1 MVLMESCGRHFLKA
15 AMHQF
20 FASGLAGRLE
30 HQEDRLG
37 IGEGDVKK
45 KELLWKSYRGMFL
58 PGPSPH
64 LVVFD
69 KRSELVVLDLL
80 LGATAYRSKTNA
92 SGLLGKRI
100 FWASGLHTF
109 IGFLTGFDVFAG
121 CKPTCLWI
129 GLWWRATG
137 CLSNEV
143 RYLGSAIGLSC
154 IRLSGTVQFLG

>member
-20 FASGLAGRLE
+20 FASGPAGRLE
-30 HQEDRLG
+30 HQEDRLA

-45 KELLWKSYRGMFL
+45 KELLWKSYREMFL

-69 KRSELVVLDLL
+69 KRSELTVLDLL
-80 LGATAYRSKTNA
+80 LGATAYRPCV
-92 SGLLGKRI
+92 SGLR
-100 FWASGLHTF
+100 TF
-109 IGFLTGFDVFAG
+109 IGSAFRHGFLTGFDAFVG